1 MKPGKILALI
11 LGIALIALMIFMA
24 SSGGSGAPKQ
34 QQAKPQAQAKPAPQ
48 SKSIDLIDDKDVK
61 NIKILQ
67 QSVKER
73 DFEVSSSYLVSCA
86 PCHGDDGRG
95 KIAPPIGGKSKDQIL
110 ASLKD
115 YKAGKIKNS
124 LMSGLLTNVSDES
137 LDALADEISKFKE

>member
-11 LGIALIALMIFMA
+11 LGVALIALMIFMV

-48 SKSIDLIDDKDVK
+48 SKSVDLIDDKDVK

-73 DFEVSSSYLVSCA
+73 DFKVSSS
-86 PCHGDDGRG
+86 
-95 KIAPPIGGKSKDQIL
+95 
-110 ASLKD
+110 
-115 YKAGKIKNS
+115 
-124 LMSGLLTNVSDES
+124 
-137 LDALADEISKFKE
+137 

>member
-11 LGIALIALMIFMA
+11 LGVALIALMIFMA
-24 SSGGSGAPKQ
+24 SSDDSNAPQ
-34 QQAKPQAQAKPAPQ
+34 QEVKPQAQAKPAPQ
-48 SKSIDLIDDKDVK
+48 SKSVDLIDDKDVK

-73 DFEVSSSYLVSCA
+73 DFKVSSCA

>member
-24 SSGGSGAPKQ
+24 SSDDSSAPKQ
-34 QQAKPQAQAKPAPQ
+34 EQAKPQAQAKPALQ
-48 SKSIDLIDDKDVK
+48 SKSVDLIDDKDVK
-61 NIKILQ
+61 NIKILE

-73 DFEVSSSYLVSCA
+73 DFKVSRSYLVSCA

>member
-1 MKPGKILALI
+1 MKPGKILVLI
-11 LGIALIALMIFMA
+11 LGVALIALMIFMA
-24 SSGGSGAPKQ
+24 SSDDSNAPQ
-34 QQAKPQAQAKPAPQ
+34 QEQAKPPVQATPAPQ
-48 SKSIDLIDDKDVK
+48 STSGDLIDDKDVK
-61 NIKILQ
+61 NIKILE

-73 DFEVSSSYLVSCA
+73 DFKVSSSYLVSCA

-137 LDALADEISKFKE
+137 LDKLADEISKFKE

>member
-11 LGIALIALMIFMA
+11 LGVALIALMIFMA
-24 SSGGSGAPKQ
+24 SSDGSGAPKRE
-34 QQAKPQAQAKPAPQ
+34 QAKPQAQAKPAPQ
-48 SKSIDLIDDKDVK
+48 SKSVDLIDDKDVK

-137 LDALADEISKFKE
+137 LDKLADEISKFKE

>member
-11 LGIALIALMIFMA
+11 LGVALIALMIFMA
-24 SSGGSGAPKQ
+24 SSDDSSAPQ
-34 QQAKPQAQAKPAPQ
+34 QEVKPQAKPAPQ
-48 SKSIDLIDDKDVK
+48 SKSVDLIDDKDVK

-73 DFEVSSSYLVSCA
+73 DFKVSSSYLVSCA

-95 KIAPPIGGKSKDQIL
+95 KIAPPIGGRSKDQIL

-137 LDALADEISKFKE
+137 LDKLADEISKFKE

>member
-1 MKPGKILALI
+1 MKPGKILVLI
-11 LGIALIALMIFMA
+11 LGVALIALMIFMA
-24 SSGGSGAPKQ
+24 SSDDSSAPQ
-34 QQAKPQAQAKPAPQ
+34 QEVKPQAQAKPAPQ
-48 SKSIDLIDDKDVK
+48 SKSVDLIDDKDVK

-73 DFEVSSSYLVSCA
+73 DFKVSSSYLVSCA

-110 ASLKD
+110 TSLKD

-137 LDALADEISKFKE
+137 LDKLADEISKFKE